1 MSKRI
6 AFDDAARAALRRGMD
21 QLAGAVKVTLG
32 PRGRHVVLERLDAA
46 ATLTNDGFAIA
57 REIELPDPFEN
68 LGVQLLKEVAAR
80 TSQSAGDGT
89 TTAVVLAQ
97 ALVDEG
103 LRAVAAG
110 CRPAALRR
118 GIEKATA
125 AAVDSIRRQAR
136 AIERPEDIA
145 HVATIAAGQDAV
157 LGGMVA
163 EAVSRV
169 GRGGV
174 ITIEQGRGTTTTL
187 EVVEGL
193 RFERGYLSPYFV
205 TDPEQMAVVLEDP
218 LLLLTDR
225 RLSAVA
231 EVLTALELAANAG
244 RPLLVIAEDVEGEA
258 LATLVVNRLRGVVAS
273 VAVKAPGIGDQQRD
287 ILEDLAVLTGARLL
301 TRESGL
307 SLEKLIEQ
315 DLGRAKRAE
324 VERESTTILEGG
336 GRPREIRE
344 RIDMLEHAL
353 RDCTRD
359 SEREPLRSRLGALSG
374 GVAVVR
380 VGAHTEPELKE
391 RTARLEDALAA
402 TRSAVEEGIVPG
414 GGVALI
420 RAQAAIDALSLQGDA
435 AMGAALVR
443 RALEAPLRQIAANAG
458 EPPAVAAARVAA
470 GEGAYGYD
478 AESGEYADL
487 VTRGVLDPARVIR
500 CALENA
506 ASIATLVL
514 TTDALVVDAG
524 DEPPPPE

>member
-1 MSKRI
+1 VSKRI
-6 AFDDAARAALRRGMD
+6 EFDDAARASLRRGMD
-21 QLAGAVKVTLG
+21 QLAGAVRVTLG
-32 PRGRHVVLERLDAA
+32 PRGRHVVIERRDAA
-46 ATLTNDGFAIA
+46 PTLTNDGAAIA
-57 REIELPDPFEN
+57 HEIELPDPFEN
-68 LGVQLLKEVAAR
+68 LGVQLLKEVAAK
-80 TSQSAGDGT
+80 TAQTAGDGT

-110 CRPAALRR
+110 RRPAALRR

-125 AAVDSIRRQAR
+125 AAVASVRKQAR

-145 HVATIAAGQDAV
+145 HIATVAAKQDAV
-157 LGGMVA
+157 LGGLIA
-163 EAVSRV
+163 EAVARV
-169 GRGGV
+169 GRAGV
-174 ITIEQGRGTTTTL
+174 ITIEQGRGTATTL

-225 RLSAVA
+225 RLSSVA

-244 RPLLVIAEDVEGEA
+244 RPLLIVAEDVDGEA
-258 LATLVVNRLRGVVAS
+258 LATLVVNRLRGNVTS
-273 VAVKAPGIGDQQRD
+273 VAVKAPGMGEQMRAL
-287 ILEDLAVLTGARLL
+287 LEDLAVLTGARLL

-324 VERESTTILEGG
+324 VDREATMILEGG

-344 RIDMLEHAL
+344 RIASIEHAL

-374 GVAVVR
+374 GVAVVH
-380 VGAHTEPELKE
+380 VGAHTETEMKD

-402 TRSAVEEGIVPG
+402 TRSAIEEGVVTG
-414 GGVALI
+414 GGVALM
-420 RAQAAIDALSLQGDA
+420 RAQAAIDALALEGDVA
-435 AMGAALVR
+435 AGAAIVR
-443 RALEAPLRQIAANAG
+443 RALEEPLRQIAANAG
-458 EPPAVAAARVAA
+458 EAPGVAAARVSA
-470 GEGAYGYD
+470 GEGAFGYD
-478 AESGEYADL
+478 ANAGDYADL
-487 VTRGVLDPARVIR
+487 AERGVLDPARVVR
-500 CALENA
+500 CALEHA

-514 TTDALVVDAG
+514 TTDAIVVDA
-524 DEPPPPE
+524 DEPGPPPE